1 MDTFQSKDGVALA
14 LLMAE
19 WGEGTAL
26 EMAYS
31 LKVCGGK
38 EYGHVSSRRG
48 GKTRNSASKGCP
60 DRILTL
66 ECEGSQAAAG
76 REIIG
81 DWPPR
86 ISE

>member
-1 MDTFQSKDGVALA
+1 MDIFQSKDGVELA

-26 EMAYS
+26 EMACS

-38 EYGHVSSRRG
+38 EHGHVSSRRG
-48 GKTRNSASKGCP
+48 ARPETWLQR
-60 DRILTL
+60 
-66 ECEGSQAAAG
+66 AAWTGFSCWSVIIG